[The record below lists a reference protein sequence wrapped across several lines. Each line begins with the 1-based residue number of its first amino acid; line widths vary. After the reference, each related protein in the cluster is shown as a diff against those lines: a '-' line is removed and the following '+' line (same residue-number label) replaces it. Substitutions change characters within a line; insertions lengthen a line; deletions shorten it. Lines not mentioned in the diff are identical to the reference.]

1 MRKEILFYLPIFIL
15 TSCAQKRPSSTHPIE
30 PATEEPITEVST
42 YTKKDQYE
50 DYKSAGGSLSFF
62 EWQVIVLGEDPNHYQ
77 YYGTYVVY
85 FLDGDDNIITH
96 SVVEPGMPAI
106 YDGGKPTKSDLNN
119 NGTITKFIFSK
130 WDNDFDNINSNMV
143 IHALFEEDPN
153 KYFEIKFEDYDGKLL
168 SSSILEEGEIPTPP
182 ESPSRERQIDG
193 NLITDYKFYGW
204 DKSIDPV
211 HAPTT
216 YKAVYSENR
225 WEGYTVTWKAPDGHI
240 LKTGLYPKG
249 SSVKYNEGSVGE
261 PYYYDQKYNYV
272 FESWNKEVN
281 NLLSDTIVN
290 ENAIKIPLSM
300 NGNVGSEND
309 NLLVSDQKIITILKS
324 KVNSYE
330 LTYGDIVTYNGK
342 NYTYDGDD
350 NFYEREPVQWH
361 ILKKDERKILLMTDP
376 VFKFRHYNKKA
387 DFDSL
392 NEYLNNEFIKE
403 ALYFQDKSRILTTYL
418 DNSMESRMI
427 KSSDVEEPSGTG
439 KIFLLSAY
447 EFSENLD
454 TIRSRVMVTRPFF
467 LRSYCFNGEHY
478 RAVAKDLII
487 THGDLP
493 LWFCPCL
500 WFSLD

>member
-15 TSCAQKRPSSTHPIE
+15 TSCAQNRPSSTHPIE
-30 PATEEPITEVST
+30 PTTEVSI

-50 DYKSAGGSLSFF
+50 DYKNAGGSLSFF
-62 EWQVIVLGEDPNHYQ
+62 EWQVTVLGEDPNGYQ
-77 YYGTYVVY
+77 RYGTYVVY

-168 SSSILEEGEIPTPP
+168 SSSILEEGEFPTPP

-204 DKSIDPV
+204 DKSIDQV
-211 HAPTT
+211 HAPTI

-240 LKTGLYPKG
+240 LKTGLYQKG

-272 FESWNKEVN
+272 FESWDKEVN

-300 NGNVGSEND
+300 NGNVESESD

-324 KVNSYE
+324 QVNSYE

-342 NYTYDGDD
+342 NYTYDRDD
-350 NFYEREPVQWH
+350 IFYEREPVQWH
-361 ILKKDERKILLMTDP
+361 IIKKNERKILLMTDP
-376 VFKFRHYNKKA
+376 EFRFRHRNNKA

-403 ALYFQDKSRILTTYL
+403 TLYFQDKSRILTTYL

-427 KSSDVEEPSGTG
+427 ESSSVEEPSGTG

-454 TIRSRVMVTRPFF
+454 TIRSRVMMTHPFF
-467 LRSYCFNGEHY
+467 LRSYCFGGEHY
-478 RAVAKDLII
+478 RAVAKDWII
-487 THGDLP
+487 THGDDCYN
-493 LWFCPCL
+493 FCPCL

>member
-15 TSCAQKRPSSTHPIE
+15 TSCAQNRPNSTHPIE
-30 PATEEPITEVST
+30 PATEISIC
-42 YTKKDQYE
+42 TKKDQYE
-50 DYKSAGGSLSFF
+50 DYKNAGGSLSFF
-62 EWQVIVLGEDPNHYQ
+62 EWQVTVLGEDPNGYQ
-77 YYGTYVVY
+77 RYGTYVVY

-168 SSSILEEGEIPTPP
+168 SSSILEEGEFPTPP

-211 HAPTT
+211 HAPTI

-240 LKTGLYPKG
+240 LKTGLYQKG

-272 FESWNKEVN
+272 FESWDKEVN

-300 NGNVGSEND
+300 NGNVESESD

-324 KVNSYE
+324 QVNSYE

-342 NYTYDGDD
+342 NYTYDRDD
-350 NFYEREPVQWH
+350 IFYEREPVQWH
-361 ILKKDERKILLMTDP
+361 ILKKNERKILLMTDP
-376 VFKFRHYNKKA
+376 EFRFRHRNNKA

-403 ALYFQDKSRILTTYL
+403 TLYFQDKSRILTTYL

-427 KSSDVEEPSGTG
+427 ESSSVEEPSGTG

-454 TIRSRVMVTRPFF
+454 TIRSRVMMTHPFF
-467 LRSYCFNGEHY
+467 LRSYCFGGEHY
-478 RAVAKDLII
+478 RAVAKDWII
-487 THGDLP
+487 THGDDCYN
-493 LWFCPCL
+493 FCPCL

>member
-1 MRKEILFYLPIFIL
+1 MKTTRTQVVAL
-15 TSCAQKRPSSTHPIE
+15 
-30 PATEEPITEVST
+30 V
-42 YTKKDQYE
+42 
-50 DYKSAGGSLSFF
+50 FF
-62 EWQVIVLGEDPNHYQ
+62 EWQVTVLGEDPNGYQ
-77 YYGTYVVY
+77 RYGTYVVY

-168 SSSILEEGEIPTPP
+168 SSSILEEGEFPTPP

-204 DKSIDPV
+204 DKSIDQV
-211 HAPTT
+211 HAPTI

-240 LKTGLYPKG
+240 LKTGLYQKG

-272 FESWNKEVN
+272 FESWDKEVN

-300 NGNVGSEND
+300 NGNVESESD

-324 KVNSYE
+324 QVNSYE

-342 NYTYDGDD
+342 NYTYDRDD
-350 NFYEREPVQWH
+350 IFYEREPVQWH
-361 ILKKDERKILLMTDP
+361 IIKKNERKILLMTDP
-376 VFKFRHYNKKA
+376 EFRFRHRNNKA

-403 ALYFQDKSRILTTYL
+403 TLYFQDKSRILTTYL

-427 KSSDVEEPSGTG
+427 ESSSVEEPSGTG

-454 TIRSRVMVTRPFF
+454 TIRSRVMMTHPFF
-467 LRSYCFNGEHY
+467 LRSYCFGGEHY
-478 RAVAKDLII
+478 RAVAKDWII
-487 THGDLP
+487 THGDDCYN
-493 LWFCPCL
+493 FCPCL